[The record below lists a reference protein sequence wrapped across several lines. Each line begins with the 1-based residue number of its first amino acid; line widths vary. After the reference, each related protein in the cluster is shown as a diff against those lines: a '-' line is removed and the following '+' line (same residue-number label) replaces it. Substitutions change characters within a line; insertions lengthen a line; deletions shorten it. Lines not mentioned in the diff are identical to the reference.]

1 MFAGY
6 TESLFS
12 DDTATPRAP
21 LPTPLPCQS
30 GLRRSATSAAQTN
43 RTFTSPF
50 DEVGER
56 VRRVSVREEE
66 FGWSGSIGGIRGRD
80 DRQIERDTE
89 YERKMEER
97 RQRRHER
104 KLARQQQ
111 HQQSSKMQQEV
122 PPPPSYTA
130 TTTSTPA
137 PRRVTLASSLPADI
151 DSLNAAHKSTNDIRR
166 GKSLRERVGAA
177 LNRFQSSASRT
188 SPHANGSY
196 ELQRTQSLSA
206 QKHEATQP
214 TQSNP
219 NNGLNRS
226 ITGLARKL
234 SRKINIEERRNYHD
248 NSYAAPPTLSHTL
261 VGPAS
266 PFPMRPPLSSLVSS
280 VPAYGEA
287 HNPHSLDPVR
297 RGPYRPATRPGQIR
311 AQ

>member
-30 GLRRSATSAAQTN
+30 GLRRSATSGAQAN
-43 RTFTSPF
+43 RTFNSPF
-50 DEVGER
+50 DEIGER
-56 VRRVSVREEE
+56 VRRLSVREEE

-80 DRQIERDTE
+80 DRQIERDAE

-97 RQRRHER
+97 RQRRHE
-104 KLARQQQ
+104 
-111 HQQSSKMQQEV
+111 
-122 PPPPSYTA
+122 P
-130 TTTSTPA
+130 
-137 PRRVTLASSLPADI
+137 PRRVTLGSSLPADI
-151 DSLNAAHKSTNDIRR
+151 DSLNAAHKSTHDLRR

-177 LNRFQSSASRT
+177 LNRFQTSTSRT
-188 SPHANGSY
+188 SPHGNGSY
-196 ELQRTQSLSA
+196 ELQRTQSLSPQKFQTVNPPA
-206 QKHEATQP
+206 Q
-214 TQSNP
+214 P
-219 NNGLNRS
+219 NTNGGLNRS
-226 ITGLARKL
+226 ITGLARKI
-234 SRKINIEERRNYHD
+234 SRKINIEERRNSD
-248 NSYAAPPTLSHTL
+248 ADLYAAPPTLSHTL

-287 HNPHSLDPVR
+287 HNPYSLDPVR